1 MDGQQVS
8 HSIEVSGRA
17 APPPRGS
24 FWSVLLAITGV
35 SLLIG
40 LGRLLARYILG
51 RRSTGTARLEGDQL
65 VLHTEVQ
72 MAGRQLSSSRQT
84 FSRPQ
89 VASARLETRYPALPT
104 LVGMLGLG
112 TGVILGLIWLL
123 DGIQG
128 EFTPWILA
136 GVGALMAGV
145 VLDLGLS
152 SLSASLPG
160 QVTLVLY
167 LPGDEQLRL
176 VGCDPKQAQALIQQ
190 LHEA

>member
-1 MDGQQVS
+1 MDGLQAS
-8 HSIEVSGRA
+8 GALEVSGRA
-17 APPPRGS
+17 APPQRGS
-24 FWSVLLAITGV
+24 LWSLIAGVTGL

-40 LGRLLARYILG
+40 LGRLFARYILG
-51 RRSTGTARLEGDQL
+51 RRSQGTVRLHGDSLTLQ
-65 VLHTEVQ
+65 VETR
-72 MAGRQLSSSRQT
+72 MAGRPLSSSEQT
-84 FSRPQ
+84 FARPQ
-89 VASARLETRYPALPT
+89 VASARLETRFPALPT

-128 EFTPWILA
+128 EFTPWILG

-145 VLDLGLS
+145 LLDLGLS
-152 SLSASLPG
+152 SLAASLPG

-176 VGCDPKQAQALIQQ
+176 VGCDPQRAQALIQQ
-190 LHEA
+190 LHPS